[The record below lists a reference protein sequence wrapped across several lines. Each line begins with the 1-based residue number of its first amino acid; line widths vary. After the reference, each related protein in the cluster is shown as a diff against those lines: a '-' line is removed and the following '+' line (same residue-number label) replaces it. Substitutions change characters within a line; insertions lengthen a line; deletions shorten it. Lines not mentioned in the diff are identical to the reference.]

1 MLSGIQCLCD
11 RIVADEEKHL
21 IAKHSD
27 LGWKLVSNMEGLE
40 GQVGRISM
48 ILINLRAQESAF
60 LKHKQAMDSVSK
72 SGSGSSGAGAS
83 RYKPNPN
90 NNYKGSKGKGKGK
103 GKGGLN
109 KTKEGRGF
117 EAQEGRL
124 PLLRGSA
131 FCQGLS

>member
-1 MLSGIQCLCD
+1 
-11 RIVADEEKHL
+11 
-21 IAKHSD
+21 
-27 LGWKLVSNMEGLE
+27 MEGLE